1 VVVVTL
7 AEDMPV
13 NETLELLSSLDGE
26 LRLPVE
32 RIVVNSML
40 PPLFSPSERAELIK
54 PRTLDP
60 QNEGHAALAVGARRS
75 FRETVQAQSLARL
88 AEGAESL
95 DALRDLARRL

>member
-1 VVVVTL
+1 
-7 AEDMPV
+7 
-13 NETLELLSSLDGE
+13 
-26 LRLPVE
+26 
-32 RIVVNSML
+32 ML

-88 AEGAESL
+88 ADVKVPKVYLPHLFEGAESL